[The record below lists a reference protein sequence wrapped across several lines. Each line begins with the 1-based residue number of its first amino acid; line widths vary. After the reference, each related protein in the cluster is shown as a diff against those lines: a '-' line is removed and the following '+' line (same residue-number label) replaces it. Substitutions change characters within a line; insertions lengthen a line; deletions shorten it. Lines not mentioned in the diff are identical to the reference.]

1 MAQNILTDVAG
12 AAGKLTH
19 RMTDEDIE
27 RIIDERLTIA
37 DTLPQGQSREKIL
50 AEAAQLRM
58 YIDMKRLLRPKG
70 PRLSV

>member
-12 AAGKLTH
+12 TAGKLTH

-37 DTLPQGQSREKIL
+37 DTLPQGHSREKIL